1 MHAVKADSSF
11 HSLDHLDCLAF
22 HSLESEDL
30 DHFSRFLFKFNEK
43 RLAVVIFA
51 SLFLMI

>member
-1 MHAVKADSSF
+1 MMRAAADSSF

-43 RLAVVIFA
+43 DLQ
-51 SLFLMI
+51 FLQVFF